1 MLLSCRFLD
10 NVCGA
15 NSFEYRPQL
24 RFSEGDGPEIYI
36 QLIDATLDRSEAG
49 FNPGGRRYVPPT
61 GAILQVTLD
70 NINSANVVT
79 RVATQPF
86 PGDASIW
93 KIQLLP
99 TDKVVGTVAL
109 RLALTANGKTVSGK
123 VMNAL
128 LVTPSSNL

>member
-10 NVCGA
+10 NVCGV

-24 RFSEGDGPEIYI
+24 RFTEGDGPEIYL
-36 QLIDATLDRSEAG
+36 QLVDAALDRPESG

-61 GAILQVTLD
+61 GAVLQVTVD

-79 RVATQPF
+79 RLASQPF

-99 TDKVVGTVAL
+99 TDKVTGTVAL
-109 RLALTANGKTVSGK
+109 RLSLTANGKTLTGK

-128 LVTPSSNL
+128 LVTPSANI

>member
-10 NVCGA
+10 NVCGV

-24 RFSEGDGPEIYI
+24 RFSEGDGPEIYL
-36 QLIDATLDRSEAG
+36 QLIDASQDRAEAG
-49 FNPGGRRYVPPT
+49 FNPGGRRYVPGT

-79 RVATQPF
+79 RVASQPF

-93 KIQLLP
+93 KIQLLA
-99 TDKVVGTVAL
+99 TDKVSGTVAL
-109 RLALTANGKTVSGK
+109 RLALTVGGKTISGK

-128 LVTPSSNL
+128 LVTPTSNL